1 LYEFWDAILASQ
13 PGMVID
19 NCASG
24 GRRIDLETISRSIPL
39 WRSDWQCGWINDS
52 TPGQTHTM
60 GLSYWVPL
68 SGTGVLG
75 ACRRAGDTYNFRS
88 SLSAALQFGIFP
100 YESFPIEEQYPWDW
114 HRRML
119 ADFVRARP
127 LFYGDYYPLVA
138 NSPDY
143 DVWAAFQM
151 HRPDLGEGLVL
162 AFRRKDAPFISAAL
176 RLQGLDPV
184 AEYELQDTDTGKTWK
199 QTGQELGERG
209 VRVTLEQAPES
220 RLVFYRKQNHETG
233 DPI

>member
-1 LYEFWDAILASQ
+1 
-13 PGMVID
+13 
-19 NCASG
+19 
-24 GRRIDLETISRSIPL
+24 
-39 WRSDWQCGWINDS
+39 
-52 TPGQTHTM
+52 
-60 GLSYWVPL
+60 
-68 SGTGVLG
+68 
-75 ACRRAGDTYNFRS
+75 
-88 SLSAALQFGIFP
+88 
-100 YESFPIEEQYPWDW
+100 
-114 HRRML
+114 
-119 ADFVRARP
+119 
-127 LFYGDYYPLVA
+127 
-138 NSPDY
+138 
-143 DVWAAFQM
+143 M